1 MIGRVL
7 ILGLFL
13 VGADGPRNPARPG
26 NAEGA
31 VDRITLRD
39 GSVVLGVVTAATS
52 GPRGAVEFLVRR
64 EWAEK
69 HLKDQLA
76 RWDRSSSAAVQRR
89 GAPEA
94 AAVVGLASRAGG
106 GSGRRA

>member
-13 VGADGPRNPARPG
+13 VGADGPRNPAQPG

-76 RWDRSSSAAVQRR
+76 RWDRSSSAAVQR